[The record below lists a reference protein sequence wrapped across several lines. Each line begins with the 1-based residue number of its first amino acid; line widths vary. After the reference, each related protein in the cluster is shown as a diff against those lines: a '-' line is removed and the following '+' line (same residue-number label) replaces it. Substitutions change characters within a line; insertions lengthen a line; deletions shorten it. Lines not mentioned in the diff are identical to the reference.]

1 MTRNLHTSSALV
13 ALAHTRR
20 LQRALA
26 HAHIHRDAP
35 MPTLRSSLGFVMSTA
50 RTLDELA
57 APAQR
62 MTVLGVSRSEG
73 FAYIVE
79 ELDGDDGTPPIV
91 YRLWLD
97 GPRAGHL
104 VPIRAWYE
112 HGGDAGEIRA
122 RLATI
127 APTLARPM
135 AAVAEAW
142 MLSTRVVHRRALRI
156 AGSELPIRKFALQ
169 LRVEPVGTTG
179 ASGQTTVTA
188 YLDAHAELAQAWLLP
203 DGGALARVTYT
214 GVPSGIG
221 GTKDVIILLA
231 E

>member
-1 MTRNLHTSSALV
+1 VTRNLHTSSALV

-62 MTVLGVSRSEG
+62 MTVLGVARSEG
-73 FAYIVE
+73 VAYVVE
-79 ELDGDDGTPPIV
+79 ELDDDSAPIA

-112 HGGDAGEIRA
+112 HGADAAEIRA

-127 APTLARPM
+127 AHTLARPVP
-135 AAVAEAW
+135 AVAEAW

-169 LRVEPVGTTG
+169 LRVEPVGSTG